1 MNSSASERIQEP
13 TPVAAIGAGNRMRTY
28 MHYVAQNPDK
38 VRLVAIAEPD
48 AARRE
53 AMRRD
58 FGLDGDAVFEGYDS
72 LFASGIRFDAVFIAT
87 PGNEHYRPAMMALEH
102 GCHVLLEK
110 PIAQNYEECLAV
122 AELAKKN
129 GLTVSVCHVM
139 RHHPMF
145 LKIKELIDSGNYGR
159 IITVSHTEEVGIDR
173 ATHSYVRGT
182 LNNERTSNPMLLDK
196 SCHDVDFLLW
206 ITGAHCRRISSFGSR
221 LWFRG
226 ENAPSGSADRCIV
239 CPLEGRCP
247 YSAVD
252 LYRRRKEWTRNFIPG
267 PGQTVDDI
275 VELQLR
281 EGRFGRCVYRCDN
294 DVVDNQVVT
303 MQMTDGMI
311 VTLTM
316 NVFTQR
322 DCRTIEIGMTEGQIT
337 CNGMTVNA
345 RNFRTRRTETYD
357 FSPLARVGFHGGA
370 DLALV
375 EEFIDAV
382 RTGSKPVTSIEGA
395 LEAHRIIFEAER
407 SRHTG
412 ETVSL

>member
-139 RHHPMF
+139 RHHPM
-145 LKIKELIDSGNYGR
+145 
-159 IITVSHTEEVGIDR
+159 
-173 ATHSYVRGT
+173 
-182 LNNERTSNPMLLDK
+182 
-196 SCHDVDFLLW
+196 
-206 ITGAHCRRISSFGSR
+206 
-221 LWFRG
+221 
-226 ENAPSGSADRCIV
+226 
-239 CPLEGRCP
+239 
-247 YSAVD
+247 
-252 LYRRRKEWTRNFIPG
+252 
-267 PGQTVDDI
+267 
-275 VELQLR
+275 
-281 EGRFGRCVYRCDN
+281 
-294 DVVDNQVVT
+294 
-303 MQMTDGMI
+303 
-311 VTLTM
+311 
-316 NVFTQR
+316 
-322 DCRTIEIGMTEGQIT
+322 
-337 CNGMTVNA
+337 
-345 RNFRTRRTETYD
+345 
-357 FSPLARVGFHGGA
+357 
-370 DLALV
+370 
-375 EEFIDAV
+375 
-382 RTGSKPVTSIEGA
+382 
-395 LEAHRIIFEAER
+395 
-407 SRHTG
+407 
-412 ETVSL
+412 